1 MTGPE
6 NQGTREPA
14 YSFRNLQLWEQA
26 QAFARDVI
34 AIVDDLPARRSVDS
48 IARQLTRS
56 ATSIGANIAEG
67 HGRFGLPSYRNHLSI
82 AKGSACETDSWLD
95 LLRRLGLLS
104 PEREAELH
112 RRCSSLI
119 AAITRRILDL
129 ERTGKAA
136 REERAGYVADEEI
149 AESDGSL
156 VPGFKGSEQ

>member
-1 MTGPE
+1 MTEPE
-6 NQGTREPA
+6 NQRTREPA
-14 YSFRNLQLWEQA
+14 YSFRNLDLWQQA

-34 AIVDDLPARRSVDS
+34 AIVDDLPTRRSVDS

-104 PEREAELH
+104 SEREAELH
-112 RRCSSLI
+112 GRCSSLI
-119 AAITRRILDL
+119 AAITRRILNL
-129 ERTGKAA
+129 EQTGKTV
-136 REERAGYVADEEI
+136 REEHVGYVADEEA
-149 AESDGSL
+149 AENDGSL
-156 VPGFKGSEQ
+156 VPRF